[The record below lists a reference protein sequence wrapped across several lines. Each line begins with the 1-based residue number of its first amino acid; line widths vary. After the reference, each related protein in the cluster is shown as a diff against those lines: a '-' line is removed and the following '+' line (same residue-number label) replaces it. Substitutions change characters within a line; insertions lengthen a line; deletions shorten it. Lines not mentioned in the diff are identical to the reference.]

1 MKDCFVGKTTFVQIA
16 SYRDPELLPTLKDM
30 LAKADYPDDLH
41 ICICHQHHPKDK
53 WDNLD
58 DYKDDPRFTII
69 DIDSRKA
76 KGACWARWRI
86 QQEYNGEDF
95 TFQLDSHHRFVKGWD
110 TMLKNMY
117 AQCQLDGSEKPLIT
131 GYIPAYNADTGKPI
145 DNAPWKLDFNY
156 FGHDGP
162 LHTLPS
168 DIENWESMTAPIK
181 ARFYSAHFAFADGA
195 FSVDVQH
202 DPELYFHGEEI
213 SIAVRAY
220 THGYDLFHAHKVV
233 AWHHYGRE
241 GNSKHWDD
249 AKKWDDRN
257 QHSYSRVRKL
267 FGIDGEKFEEGECK
281 DKYNFGTE
289 RTLAQYEEYA
299 GVRFKDKKIQ
309 QYTIDNKLA
318 PNPTIKKRREYNK
331 SFTGYFKMCIDIGFE
346 KFPSK
351 DYEFWAVAFFN
362 DKEEEVYRQDADQ
375 DEIKRLLQKDNGYV
389 KLWRWFNTDEKI
401 TKWRVWPYS
410 KKNGF
415 EDPIDGHIG

>member
-53 WDNLD
+53 WDNLG

-117 AQCQLDGSEKPLIT
+117 AQCQLNGSEKPLIT
-131 GYIPAYNADTGKPI
+131 GYIPAYDADTGKPI

-168 DIENWESMTAPIK
+168 DIENWQSMTAPIK

-213 SIAVRAY
+213 SIAVRALY
-220 THGYDLFHAHKVV
+220 TWL
-233 AWHHYGRE
+233 
-241 GNSKHWDD
+241 
-249 AKKWDDRN
+249 
-257 QHSYSRVRKL
+257 
-267 FGIDGEKFEEGECK
+267 
-281 DKYNFGTE
+281 
-289 RTLAQYEEYA
+289 
-299 GVRFKDKKIQ
+299 
-309 QYTIDNKLA
+309 
-318 PNPTIKKRREYNK
+318 
-331 SFTGYFKMCIDIGFE
+331 
-346 KFPSK
+346 
-351 DYEFWAVAFFN
+351 
-362 DKEEEVYRQDADQ
+362 
-375 DEIKRLLQKDNGYV
+375 
-389 KLWRWFNTDEKI
+389 
-401 TKWRVWPYS
+401 
-410 KKNGF
+410 
-415 EDPIDGHIG
+415 